1 MLTPECL
8 LLTGVIDRGT
18 IVLNRTN
25 VLSGEWEICLRYE
38 APSDI
43 VGLPATC
50 TALVDLRQP
59 DYAPRG

>member
-1 MLTPECL
+1 MPDPESL
-8 LLTGVIDRGT
+8 LLTDVIDRGT

-25 VLSGEWEICLRYE
+25 VLYDEWEICLEYE